1 MPFCLLTFCCATRAQ
16 DFLKC
21 SSGEKCPQ
29 SQWYVK
35 MKTKIRMKL
44 FYLSIEKNE
53 SLDQSANLV
62 CYNHILAISAALAR
76 ANTAEAA
83 ERKLAIK
90 MLWREAGRGS
100 EPGALSYGGFRWDAN
115 FETPTI
121 ESPQS
126 KPGKLKWVALV
137 VRNP

>member
-1 MPFCLLTFCCATRAQ
+1 MTFFCATRAQ

-21 SSGEKCPQ
+21 SSGDKCPQ
-29 SQWYVK
+29 ATWYKK
-35 MKTKIRMKL
+35 MKTKIRSKI
-44 FYLSIEKNE
+44 FYRSIDNNE
-53 SLDQSANLV
+53 TLDQSANLV
-62 CYNHILAISAALAR
+62 CYKHILEMCGALAR

-90 MLWREAGRGS
+90 LLWREAGRGS
-100 EPGALSYGGFRWDAN
+100 EPGALSWGGLRWDHN

-126 KPGKLKWVALV
+126 KPGKLKFVALV
-137 VRNP
+137 AGINRLADV